1 MVVICAGTATP
12 QTYPLSPQ
20 TMVDAA
26 YANRDAVSA
35 AQQAHSQ
42 TFALRSDGVVP
53 PVPLMQCR
61 QPEYTEEARQAR
73 IQGTVV
79 LDVEVEPDGTA
90 TVLGVVKSLNPGLDQ
105 RAIEAVSRWRFR
117 PATRDGQPVKVS
129 ADVEVNFRLL

>member
-1 MVVICAGTATP
+1 M
-12 QTYPLSPQ
+12 
-20 TMVDAA
+20 
-26 YANRDAVSA
+26 
-35 AQQAHSQ
+35 
-42 TFALRSDGVVP
+42 ALRRRVQSKIE
-53 PVPLMQCR
+53 
-61 QPEYTEEARQAR
+61 PEYTEEARQAR

-79 LDVEVEPDGTA
+79 IDVVVEPDGTV